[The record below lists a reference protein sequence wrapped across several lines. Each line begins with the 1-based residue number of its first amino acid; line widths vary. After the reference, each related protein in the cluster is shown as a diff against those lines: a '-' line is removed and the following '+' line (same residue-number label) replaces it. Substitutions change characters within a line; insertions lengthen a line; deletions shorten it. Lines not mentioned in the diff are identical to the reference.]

1 MSSGG
6 TYDLFDP
13 DTPTAEAPAAPV
25 EVSHERIVPQPCLRL
40 FTHRINTWFR
50 GRPDRRPIGAARLSF
65 DYAGARLPPAGSRVR
80 RGAEPP
86 GESFRNG
93 AAELD
98 ALERLAELHMT
109 DIGEVEGVYFDRDP
123 VLRTGDFVLE
133 RGRGVLATPDHWL
146 HLLPRLSASGFR
158 LDFSPEFPVELLK
171 APDQWRVDVA
181 TRGHGKWFELGLGLE
196 VDGQRIELL
205 PILRRLLADPN
216 FPRFPAPNEPP
227 NSVWLAPLDERRH
240 VPLSLDRL
248 RALLRVLESTI
259 ASQASGDQLRLKRSQ
274 ADLLDEFETIP
285 DLHWHGRERI
295 AAERERLR
303 DLASEA
309 RSTREPAP
317 GFLAT
322 LRGYQ
327 QEGLAWLGFLGE
339 AGLGGVLADDMGLG
353 KTVQV
358 LAHIWTE
365 RCEGR
370 LKKPVLIVAPT
381 TLVANWRNEARRFAP
396 QLRVLVLHGPDRER
410 GFEHIPEFDLVI
422 STYPLLSRD
431 RIPLKRHSFG
441 LLVLD
446 ESQFIKNTRTQAAKV
461 VRELKADRRL
471 AMTGTPLENHL
482 GELWAQFDAVEPGLL
497 GEDAVFT
504 RFYREPIEEEGN
516 VNALQRLNRR
526 VAPLMLRRRKED
538 VLKDLPPKTEILRP
552 VELEAAQAALYESIR
567 LAQHARVR
575 EAVEIHGAGQS
586 GVVVLDALLRLR
598 QVCCDPRLLK
608 IEGIEEQTANTPS
621 AKLERLLEMLDGLV
635 AAKRRVLV
643 FSQFTSMLGLIKA
656 ALTERGI
663 EHLLLTGQTQNRAEV
678 VDQFQAGEVPV
689 FLISLKAGGVG
700 LNLTAADT
708 VIHYDPW
715 WNPAAEDQATDRAY
729 RIGQDKPVFVYKLI
743 CSGTVEERIRALQTR
758 KSALADAVLEGG
770 TTATLHFDDAE
781 IDELFAPLTQ

>member
-1 MSSGG
+1 MTNGG
-6 TYDLFDP
+6 TCDLFDETGVAAT
-13 DTPTAEAPAAPV
+13 DAPSLPQPA
-25 EVSHERIVPQPCLRL
+25 HERIVPTPVLRL
-40 FTHRINTWFR
+40 FTHRISRWFR
-50 GRPDRRPIGAARLSF
+50 GRPDRRPIGAARLTF
-65 DYAGARLPPAGSRVR
+65 DYAGSRWPPMGSRIR
-80 RGAEPP
+80 RGAEPV

-98 ALERLAELHMT
+98 ALECLAELHMT
-109 DIGEVEGVYFDRDP
+109 DAGEVEGVYFDRDP

-158 LDFSPEFPVELLK
+158 LEFAAQFPVELLK
-171 APDQWRVDVA
+171 SPDQWRVDIS
-181 TRGHGKWFELGLGLE
+181 TRGHGKWFDLGLALE

-205 PILRRLLADPN
+205 PILRRLLADRN
-216 FPRFPAPNEPP
+216 FPRVPAANEPADA
-227 NSVWLAPLDERRH
+227 VWLAQLDSRRH
-240 VPLSLDRL
+240 VPLRLDRL
-248 RALLRVLESTI
+248 RSLLRVLESTI
-259 ASQASGDQLRLKRSQ
+259 ASQASGDRLRLKRSQ
-274 ADLLDEFETIP
+274 ADLLDEFESIP
-285 DLHWHGRERI
+285 NLQWHGRERI
-295 AAERERLR
+295 AAERDRLR
-303 DLASEA
+303 GLASGV
-309 RSTREPAP
+309 RSSREPAP

-365 RCEGR
+365 RVEGR
-370 LKKPVLIVAPT
+370 LKLPALIVAPT

-396 QLRVLVLHGPDRER
+396 ELRVLVLHGPDRDDRFER
-410 GFEHIPEFDLVI
+410 IPEHDLVI

-431 RIPLKRHSFG
+431 RLTLKRHHFG

-446 ESQFIKNTRTQAAKV
+446 ESQFIKNARTQAAKV

-497 GEDAVFT
+497 GDEAAFT
-504 RFYREPIEEEGN
+504 RFWREPIEEEGN
-516 VNALQRLNRR
+516 AGALAKLNRR
-526 VAPLMLRRRKED
+526 IAPLMLRRRKED

-552 VELEAAQAALYESIR
+552 VELDSAQASLYEAIR

-575 EAVEIHGAGQS
+575 EAVAIRGAGQS

-608 IEGIEEQTANTPS
+608 IEGMEEQAANTPS

-643 FSQFTSMLGLIKA
+643 FSQFTSMLALIEA

-678 VDQFQAGEVPV
+678 VAQFQEGEVPV

-743 CSGTVEERIRALQTR
+743 CSGTVEERIRGLQGR
-758 KSALADAVLEGG
+758 KAALADAVLEGG
-770 TTATLHFDDAE
+770 TTASLHFDDDE
-781 IDELFAPLTQ
+781 IDELFAPLAP

>member
-6 TYDLFDP
+6 PFDLVDDSP
-13 DTPTAEAPAAPV
+13 AADSGAEA
-25 EVSHERIVPQPCLRL
+25 EISHERIVPQPWLRL
-40 FTHRINTWFR
+40 FSHRIKTWFR

-65 DYAGARLPPAGSRVR
+65 DYAGQRLAPVESRFR
-80 RGAEPP
+80 RGSMQEP
-86 GESFRNG
+86 EAFRNSP
-93 AAELD
+93 AELD
-98 ALERLAELHMT
+98 ALERLSEMHMT
-109 DIGEVEGVYFDRDP
+109 ASGEVDGVYFEADP
-123 VLRTGDFVLE
+123 ALRGSVFVLE

-146 HLLPRLSASGFR
+146 HLLPRLSAAGFR
-158 LDFSPEFPVELLK
+158 LEFSPDFPVELLA
-171 APDQWRVDVA
+171 APNQWRMEIA
-181 TRGHGKWFELGLGLE
+181 ARSHGKWFDVGLVIDVG
-196 VDGQRIELL
+196 DQSIELL
-205 PILRRLLADPN
+205 PILRKLLSDKN
-216 FPRFPAPNEPP
+216 FPRVPAANEPP
-227 NSVWLAPLDERRH
+227 DAVWLAPLDERRH
-240 VPLSLDRL
+240 VPLPLERL
-248 RALLRVLESTI
+248 RELLRVLEATI
-259 ASQASGDQLRLKRSQ
+259 ASQASGDRLRLKRSQ
-274 ADLLDEFETIP
+274 ADLLDEFESIP
-285 DLHWHGRERI
+285 DLSWQGRERI
-295 AAERERLR
+295 DAERLR
-303 DLASEA
+303 LRELANTT
-309 RSTREPAP
+309 RSSRQPAD
-317 GFLAT
+317 GFIAT
-322 LRGYQ
+322 LRAYQ

-370 LKKPVLIVAPT
+370 LKRPVLIVAPT

-396 QLRVLVLHGPDRER
+396 QLRTLVLHGPDRER
-410 GFEHIPEFDLVI
+410 GFEHIEEFDLVI

-431 RIPLKRHSFG
+431 RTALKRHHFG

-446 ESQFIKNTRTQAAKV
+446 ESQFIKNSRTQAAKV

-497 GEDAVFT
+497 GDESVFT
-504 RFYREPIEEEGN
+504 RFWREPIEEQADSA
-516 VNALQRLNRR
+516 ALQRLNRR

-552 VELEAAQAALYESIR
+552 VELDAAQAALYETIR

-608 IEGIEEQTANTPS
+608 LEGLEAQIAATPS
-621 AKLERLLEMLDGLV
+621 AKLERLLQMLEGLV

-643 FSQFTSMLGLIKA
+643 FSQFTSMLELIRAGLD
-656 ALTERGI
+656 EHGI
-663 EHLLLTGQTQNRAEV
+663 PHLLLTGQTQNRADIVE
-678 VDQFQAGEVPV
+678 QFQSGDIPV

-743 CSGTVEERIRALQTR
+743 CSGTVEERIRGLQAR

-770 TTATLHFDDAE
+770 TSASLHFDQDE
-781 IDELFAPLTQ
+781 IDELFAPLAP